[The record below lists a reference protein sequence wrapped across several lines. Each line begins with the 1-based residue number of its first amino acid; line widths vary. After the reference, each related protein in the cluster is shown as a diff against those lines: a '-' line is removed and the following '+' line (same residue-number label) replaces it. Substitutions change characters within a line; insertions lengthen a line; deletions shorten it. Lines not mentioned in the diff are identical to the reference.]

1 MAVAQTGSDGE
12 REGGRRKRS
21 EGREEAGRRK
31 GLKEGEGKGKW
42 KHLSFYILAEKT
54 KAVEQKFTQL
64 KDIYQKLR
72 NEHIQLLRTNG
83 ETQKKLNQTET
94 KLLQEEE
101 EKTVDT

>member
-1 MAVAQTGSDGE
+1 MVRE
-12 REGGRRKRS
+12 REGEERGGRGGRKKGARK
-21 EGREEAGRRK
+21 RK

-42 KHLSFYILAEKT
+42 KRLSFYILAEKT

-101 EKTVDT
+101 EKTVNT

>member
-1 MAVAQTGSDGE
+1 M
-12 REGGRRKRS
+12 K
-21 EGREEAGRRK
+21 K
-31 GLKEGEGKGKW
+31 GEGKGKW
-42 KHLSFYILAEKT
+42 KCLSFYILAEKT
-54 KAVEQKFTQL
+54 KAIEQKFTQL

>member
-1 MAVAQTGSDGE
+1 MRE
-12 REGGRRKRS
+12 REGEERGGKEGRKKGVRKR
-21 EGREEAGRRK
+21 K
-31 GLKEGEGKGKW
+31 GWKEGERKRKW
-42 KHLSFYILAEKT
+42 KCLSFYILAEKT